1 MLSSQ
6 QDQFRKS
13 HCSSRRNAQL
23 QSNILETA
31 PVSEGGAYGDGLA
44 SRFRIESAVSFLT
57 PTLQDNVLAVT
68 ELKCDLE
75 NNGLTAPIGHEDAL
89 LVTLQLKFCL
99 AHDLWM
105 HGKPAKT
112 APLPAGSV
120 SIYDLRANPI
130 INGISTFHNLNFYF
144 PRAAL
149 DAINDAE
156 GSPRC
161 RDLIPNPGEGFE
173 DPIIQALGHS
183 LLPAFERPEEA
194 NTPFVDHVTTATA
207 AYVAQMLGS
216 AKPLTPP
223 VRPLHPRQLEQLREM
238 IRADPSGGIRI
249 ANLATECGMTVR
261 AFRAA
266 FHKTTGVSPH
276 EWLLECRVQL
286 AMNLLRN
293 TSATVEEAAGASGFS
308 SSAHLIRVFHAVIG
322 THPDEWRASL
332 H

>member
-1 MLSSQ
+1 
-6 QDQFRKS
+6 
-13 HCSSRRNAQL
+13 
-23 QSNILETA
+23 
-31 PVSEGGAYGDGLA
+31 
-44 SRFRIESAVSFLT
+44 
-57 PTLQDNVLAVT
+57 VLAVT
-68 ELKCDLE
+68 ELKCHFE
-75 NNGLTAPIGHEDAL
+75 NNGLTAPIPREDAL

-99 AHDLWM
+99 AHDLWID
-105 HGKPAKT
+105 GRPANT
-112 APLPAGSV
+112 APLAAGSV
-120 SIYDLRANPI
+120 SIYDLRASPI
-130 INGISTFHNLNFYF
+130 INCISPFHNLNFYF

-149 DAINDAE
+149 DVINDAE
-156 GSPRC
+156 GLPRC
-161 RDLIPNPGEGFE
+161 RDLIPSPGEGFE